1 MNLPEVW
8 QGLTPWKRRL
18 VAAAV
23 AILAASLL
31 LLLIAA
37 LSSLLSVRRPG
48 RPSRAAGQPAFEPVA
63 RSSDQPELV
72 PPRGPAL
79 MRLLLPPKLGL
90 WDQTFPTVREPKT
103 RYTEEDVAAN
113 LPAIPLDVIESLRA
127 KRKEQLETILSAVD

>member
-18 VAAAV
+18 VATAV

-31 LLLIAA
+31 MLLIAA
-37 LSSLLSVRRPG
+37 LSSRLSVRRPG
-48 RPSRAAGQPAFEPVA
+48 RAAGQPALEPVA